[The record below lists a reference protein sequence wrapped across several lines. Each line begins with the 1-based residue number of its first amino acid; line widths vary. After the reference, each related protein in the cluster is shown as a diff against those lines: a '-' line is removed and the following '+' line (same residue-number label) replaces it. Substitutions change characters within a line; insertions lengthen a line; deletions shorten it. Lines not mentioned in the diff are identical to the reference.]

1 MEHSIHDRLKKD
13 GSRAQLVLQ
22 VHDELVLDAP
32 EGETEYAK
40 KMLKEEMEAAI
51 RLDVPL
57 IADVSVGKSW
67 YDAK

>member
-1 MEHSIHDRLKKD
+1 MLRVRDRLKKD

-32 EGETEYAK
+32 EGEAEYAK